1 MAPSS
6 LDDEI
11 EALAEQIRLGEDEI
25 ALPDE
30 LLRELGLDAA
40 QARNL
45 FNLIQQMSIGER
57 LKLALKGGRDAR
69 AILIRDSNKIVQRF
83 VLENPRLTEDEVAG
97 MVKNRN
103 TDSEVLR
110 YVGDNR
116 EWTRNYQIR
125 LGLTSNPKTPIGIAL
140 GFVSGLAERDVRM
153 LAKSKNVS
161 SAIASKAR
169 RLLVE
174 REKRSKPGG

>member
-1 MAPSS
+1 MAEAF
-6 LDDEI
+6 DEDI
-11 EALAEQIRLGEDEI
+11 EALAEQIRQGQDEI

-30 LLRELGLDAA
+30 LLRELGLDSA

-45 FNLIQQMSIGER
+45 FNLIQQMTIGER

-97 MVKNRN
+97 LCKNRN
-103 TDSEVLR
+103 TDSDVLR
-110 YVGDNR
+110 MVGENR

-125 LGLTSNPKTPIGIAL
+125 LGLTQNPKTPIAL
-140 GFVSGLAERDVRM
+140 ALTFVGGLIERDVRM

-161 SAIASKAR
+161 GAVASKAR

-174 REKRSKPGG
+174 RSKRGQ

>member
-1 MAPSS
+1 MSS
-6 LDDEI
+6 TPAEDDI
-11 EALAEQIRLGEDEI
+11 EALAEQIRQGLDDI

-30 LLRELGLDAA
+30 LLRELGLDTA

-45 FNLIQQMSIGER
+45 FNMIQQMTIGER

-69 AILIRDSNKIVQRF
+69 AILIRDANKIVQRF
-83 VLENPRLTEDEVAG
+83 VLENPRLTDDEVAA
-97 MVKNRN
+97 MCKNRN

-110 YVGDNR
+110 AVGDNR

-125 LGLTSNPKTPIGIAL
+125 LGLTSNPKTPISLAL
-140 GFVSGLAERDVRM
+140 GFVGGLIERDVRQ

-174 REKRSKPGG
+174 REKRGK

>member
-1 MAPSS
+1 MSTTPA
-6 LDDEI
+6 DDDI
-11 EALAEQIRLGEDEI
+11 EALAEQIRQGLDDI
-25 ALPDE
+25 ALPDD
-30 LLRELGLDAA
+30 LLRELGLDTA

-45 FNLIQQMSIGER
+45 FNMIQQMTIGER

-69 AILIRDSNKIVQRF
+69 AILIRDANKIVQRF
-83 VLENPRLTEDEVAG
+83 VLENPRLTDDEVAA
-97 MVKNRN
+97 MCKNRN

-110 YVGDNR
+110 AVGDNR

-125 LGLTSNPKTPIGIAL
+125 LGLTSNPKTPISLAL
-140 GFVSGLAERDVRM
+140 GFVSGLIERDVRQ

-174 REKRSKPGG
+174 REKRGK

>member
-1 MAPSS
+1 MSS
-6 LDDEI
+6 TPAEDDI
-11 EALAEQIRLGEDEI
+11 EALAEQIRQGLDDI

-30 LLRELGLDAA
+30 LLRELGLDTA

-45 FNLIQQMSIGER
+45 FNMIQQMTIGER

-69 AILIRDSNKIVQRF
+69 AILIRDANKIVQRF
-83 VLENPRLTEDEVAG
+83 VLENPRLTDDEVAA
-97 MVKNRN
+97 MCKNRN

-110 YVGDNR
+110 AVGDNR

-125 LGLTSNPKTPIGIAL
+125 LGLTSNPKTPISLAL
-140 GFVSGLAERDVRM
+140 GFVSGLIERDVRQ

-174 REKRSKPGG
+174 REKRGK